1 MGTPPCHR
9 SKNTAFHNPTSSHP
23 RSVRAA
29 VAICK
34 ECPIRRECARDALT
48 SGTSLDG
55 SYTRPANDVVQ
66 AGVVCR
72 GDQGTAIRLAA
83 IAGVEVLPTYAEQE
97 ARGHRPDECQHCH
110 RPMVQW
116 TRDRVPEGF
125 VAHYA
130 RGFCQGCRK
139 AYSEFMRSQ
148 PKRQRGLR
156 KPVDRKRH
164 HAASARRGRRELVV
178 QLSLF

>member
-110 RPMVQW
+110 RPMV
-116 TRDRVPEGF
+116 
-125 VAHYA
+125 
-130 RGFCQGCRK
+130 
-139 AYSEFMRSQ
+139 
-148 PKRQRGLR
+148 
-156 KPVDRKRH
+156 
-164 HAASARRGRRELVV
+164 
-178 QLSLF
+178 